1 MNGNELAL
9 VLLFS
14 LSILIFI
21 VVVIN
26 AVIFY
31 MKFYDSI
38 ALKVD
43 GKNQDIGF
51 LLSASRFMLWGQYC
65 LLPKLSRNPALVEIF
80 DGLTKTQRFCLQC
93 HFIGVALGCI
103 GLVTG
108 WLLIS
113 G

>member
-9 VLLFS
+9 VLLS
-14 LSILIFI
+14 LVLMLIFI

-38 ALKVD
+38 ALKID
-43 GKNQDIGF
+43 GENQDIGF

-65 LLPKLSRNPALVEIF
+65 LFPKLSRNPAWVEIF
-80 DGLTKTQRFCLQC
+80 NGLTKTQRFCLQC
-93 HFIGVALGCI
+93 HFIGVTLGCI
-103 GLVTG
+103 VLVTV
-108 WLLIS
+108 WLLKS